1 MSYRPARGRL
11 REGTSGVARSQA
23 GFGSW
28 GKGRRVGDWSD
39 LWLDVIMRRTA
50 ISDRSVVTAAKC
62 VYSTWQFN
70 ATPGERHGETL
81 YRHRF
86 ASQPVHQLRAAGKR
100 QELSKPVAAGRAVGV
115 CEEAAARR
123 RVGGGGDWEHAAVLR
138 RGGCSG
144 GADRGGG
151 YEPVSGDQPVGKED
165 RFQRRPPTSA
175 VSQQGAVAGGAH
187 EK

>member
-11 REGTSGVARSQA
+11 REGTSGVDRSQA

-28 GKGRRVGDWSD
+28 GKGPRVGDWSD

-123 RVGGGGDWEHAAVLR
+123 RVAVEVTGNTRLFY
-138 RGGCSG
+138 
-144 GADRGGG
+144 D
-151 YEPVSGDQPVGKED
+151 
-165 RFQRRPPTSA
+165 A
-175 VSQQGAVAGGAH
+175 VVARVARIAVVDTNQFRVISRSVKKTDSNDA
-187 EK
+187 